1 MTRSTFALVLV
12 LTLSGS
18 AAKAQTVTNRG
29 FVEGQVIGYP
39 QKAPNDTT
47 RLIGDLLVR
56 DDLFV
61 RPAEWLQL
69 AAGADLRV
77 NSHDQVETKW
87 RFDWEDRSIQRPRF
101 SMRRLSATV
110 HKGPLTLDVG
120 KQFIRWAR
128 ADVLNPTDRFAPKD
142 YMTVV
147 NTEVLPV
154 LGVRPTLQFGSET
167 FEAVW
172 VAQPTPS
179 RLPLLNQRWAL
190 LPPGAAGAALVDN
203 GGLPRDRS
211 QQGIRWRHMG
221 ERFES
226 ALSFFDGVN
235 HLPNFET
242 VITGVPVG
250 ADGLL
255 LPTRIDVT
263 RFYPKLRTY
272 GVDFAIPT
280 SMVNVKAEA
289 AYFTSPEQINDEYV
303 LYVVE
308 LERQSGNWLF
318 DAGYAGEV
326 VTEQREL
333 FPSNPE
339 RGLARSIVGRAAY
352 TGDPRRSF
360 AVEGA
365 VRQDGGGVYMK
376 GEFSE
381 AIGGHWRVTATG
393 IGIGG
398 HDDDFI
404 GQFRRNSSAT
414 LGLRFS
420 F

>member
-1 MTRSTFALVLV
+1 MTRSSVALL
-12 LTLSGS
+12 LLLCT
-18 AAKAQTVTNRG
+18 ATAHAQTVTNRG
-29 FVEGQVIGYP
+29 FVEGQAIGYP
-39 QKAPNDTT
+39 QKAPNDAT
-47 RLIGDLLVR
+47 RAVGDVLVR
-56 DDLFV
+56 DDLFFK
-61 RPAEWLQL
+61 PTEWLQL
-69 AAGADLRV
+69 AAGADLRA
-77 NSHDQVETKW
+77 NSHDQVEDKW
-87 RFDWEDRSIQRPRF
+87 RFDWEDRSLQRPRF
-101 SMRRLSATV
+101 SLRRLSATV
-110 HKGPLTLDVG
+110 NRGPITLDVG

-147 NTEVLPV
+147 NTEVMPV
-154 LGVRPTLQFGSET
+154 LGVRPTLQFGTET
-167 FEAVW
+167 IEAVW

-190 LPPGAAGAALVDN
+190 VPAGAAGAPIVDN

-211 QQGIRWRHMG
+211 EEGVRWRHVG
-221 ERFES
+221 GRFES
-226 ALSFFDGVN
+226 ALSFFNGVN

-242 VITGVPVG
+242 VVTGLPTGPEGPFV
-250 ADGLL
+250 
-255 LPTRIDVT
+255 PTRIDVS

-272 GVDFAIPT
+272 GLDFAVPT
-280 SMVNVKAEA
+280 SVVNVKAEA
-289 AYFTSPEQINDEYV
+289 AYFTSPEQINDDYV

-326 VTEQREL
+326 VTERREL
-333 FPSNPE
+333 FPFNPE
-339 RGLARSIVGRAAY
+339 RGLAKSVVGRAAY
-352 TGDPRRSF
+352 TGDPRRAF

-365 VRQDGGGVYMK
+365 VRQDGGGVYVK

-381 AIGGHWRVTATG
+381 SIGGHWRVTATG

-398 HDDDFI
+398 HEDDFI
-404 GQFRRNSSAT
+404 GQFRRNSSGT